1 MQKKALALIE
11 WVIPFSL
18 VGVIIVGTGWV
29 LVFG

>member
-18 VGVIIVGTGWV
+18 VGTIIVGTAWV
-29 LVFG
+29 MAFG

>member
-11 WVIPFSL
+11 WVVPFTL
-18 VGVIIVGTGWV
+18 VGVIIAGTGWV

>member
-11 WVIPFSL
+11 WMVPFTL
-18 VGVIIVGTGWV
+18 VGVIIAGTGWV